1 MGSLGFIRAEW
12 RFLLYGLL
20 MSFFSSLGQTFFIS
34 LFSPQIREA
43 LSLSHGSFGSW
54 YAAATIASAITLF
67 WLGKLADTVS
77 VPRLSFYTLT
87 GLALAALF
95 FASVQTV
102 WMLVI
107 GLYLL
112 RLFGQGMAYHVY
124 ATAMARRYRAAR
136 GRALAISSLGI
147 HLAESIGPAA
157 VVALLALLDW
167 RLIWAGLAVFS
178 WLALAPFLPALT
190 RRTELQDGLGRPGSA
205 ADRARQPASLNRRQ
219 MLADPVFRGIILWLV
234 AMPSFVITGLFFHQ
248 IFLAEARGVALLVW
262 GAHYGLYALAAVFG
276 ALAAGWLIDRFSA
289 QHLAAFSQA
298 GLAVAPLGLWLV
310 PGTAGLWLF
319 FISFGLAAGMTGA
332 MMNALLA
339 ERYGT
344 EKLGE
349 IRALILPVTVLSS
362 AVSPMLMGVMID
374 AGAGLGLLMGLVC
387 LIAALPV
394 LAAFVWFNLL
404 GRRVYRAR

>member
-1 MGSLGFIRAEW
+1 MRSLAFMRAEW

-34 LFSPQIREA
+34 LFSPQIRQT
-43 LSLSHGSFGSW
+43 LDLSHGSFGSW
-54 YAAATIASAITLF
+54 YAAATIASAVTLF

-102 WMLVI
+102 WMLVL

-147 HLAESIGPAA
+147 HLAESIGPAS
-157 VVALLALLDW
+157 VVALLAVLDW
-167 RLIWAGLAVFS
+167 RVLWAGLAVFS
-178 WLALAPFLPALT
+178 WLALVPFLPALT
-190 RRTELQDGLGRPGSA
+190 RRTELQDGLGRPLAG
-205 ADRARQPASLNRRQ
+205 ADSSQQPTSLNRRQ

-248 IFLAEARGVALLVW
+248 IFLAEARGVTLLVW

-289 QHLAAFSQA
+289 QHMAGFSQS
-298 GLAVAPLGLWLV
+298 GLVLAPLSLWLV
-310 PGTAGLWLF
+310 PGAPGLWLF
-319 FISFGLAAGMTGA
+319 FSSFGLAAGMTGA

-349 IRALILPVTVLSS
+349 IRALVLPVTVLAS

-374 AGAGLGLLMGLVC
+374 AGAGLGLLMGLVG
-387 LIAALPV
+387 LLAALPV
-394 LAAFVWFNLL
+394 LAAFIWFNLM

>member
-1 MGSLGFIRAEW
+1 MRSLAFMRAEW

-54 YAAATIASAITLF
+54 YAVATIASAVTLF

-102 WMLVI
+102 WMLVL

-112 RLFGQGMAYHVY
+112 RLFGQGMSYHVY

-147 HLAESIGPAA
+147 HLAESIGPAS
-157 VVALLALLDW
+157 VVALLAVLDW
-167 RLIWAGLAVFS
+167 RVLWAGLAVFS
-178 WLALAPFLPALT
+178 WLALVPFLPALT
-190 RRTELQDGLGRPGSA
+190 RRTELQDGLGRPLAG
-205 ADRARQPASLNRRQ
+205 ADSSQQPTSLNRRQ
-219 MLADPVFRGIILWLV
+219 MLADPVFPGIILWLV

-289 QHLAAFSQA
+289 QHMAGFSQS
-298 GLAVAPLGLWLV
+298 GLVLAPLSLWLV
-310 PGTAGLWLF
+310 PGAPGLWLF
-319 FISFGLAAGMTGA
+319 FSSFGLAAGMTGA

-349 IRALILPVTVLSS
+349 IRALVLPVTVLAS

-374 AGAGLGLLMGLVC
+374 AGAGLGLLMGLVG
-387 LIAALPV
+387 LLAALPV
-394 LAAFVWFNLL
+394 LAAFIWFNLM

>member
-1 MGSLGFIRAEW
+1 MGSLAFLRAEW

-112 RLFGQGMAYHVY
+112 RLFGQGMSYHVY

-147 HLAESIGPAA
+147 HLAESIGPAS

-167 RLIWAGLAVFS
+167 RLLWAGLAVFS
-178 WLALAPFLPALT
+178 WLALVPFLPALT

-374 AGAGLGLLMGLVC
+374 AGAGLGLLMGLVG

-394 LAAFVWFNLL
+394 LAAFIWFNLL

>member
-1 MGSLGFIRAEW
+1 MGSLAFMRAEW

-34 LFSPQIREA
+34 LFSPQIRET
-43 LSLSHGSFGSW
+43 LDLSHGSFGSW

-95 FASVQTV
+95 FASIQTV

-112 RLFGQGMAYHVY
+112 RLFGQGMSYHVY

-147 HLAESIGPAA
+147 HIAESIGPAS
-157 VVALLALLDW
+157 VVGLLAVLDW
-167 RLIWAGLAVFS
+167 RLLWAGLAMFS
-178 WLALAPFLPALT
+178 WLALVPFLPVLT
-190 RRTELQDGLGRPGSA
+190 RRTELQDGLGRQSGADISA
-205 ADRARQPASLNRRQ
+205 QQPASLSRRE
-219 MLADPVFRGIILWLV
+219 MLRDPVFRGVILWLV

-248 IFLAEARGVALLVW
+248 IFLASERAVPLLVW
-262 GAHYGLYALAAVFG
+262 GAHYGLYALAAVCG

-289 QHLAAFSQA
+289 QHLAAFSQS
-298 GLAVAPLGLWLV
+298 GLVVAPLCLWLV
-310 PGTAGLWLF
+310 PGAAGLWLF
-319 FISFGLAAGMTGA
+319 FSSFGLAAGMTGA

-349 IRALILPVTVLSS
+349 IRALILPVTVLFS

-374 AGAGLGLLMGLVC
+374 AGAGLGLLMGLVA

-394 LAAFVWFNLL
+394 SAAFVWFNLL
-404 GRRVYRAR
+404 GRRVYR